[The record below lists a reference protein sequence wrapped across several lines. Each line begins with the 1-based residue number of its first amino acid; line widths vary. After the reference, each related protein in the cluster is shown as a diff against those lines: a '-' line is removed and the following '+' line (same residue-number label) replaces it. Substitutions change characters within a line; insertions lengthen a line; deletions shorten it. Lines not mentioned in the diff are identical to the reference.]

1 MQDKINKKLLG
12 DYYNGPVHVQ
22 LFDDGTKTR
31 EWDEKKYGLIPEVEF
46 PESIDIKLTNYCQGS
61 YYNEKTDTWTVC
73 PFCHENSGPSG
84 KHGDLMRLAELI
96 RKSNMPIGWEMALG
110 GGAVQMHPGLKIF
123 LEMMWYG
130 GYCCNM
136 TVNYN
141 HLILQKS
148 HNYVKRLL
156 DYYHVKGLGISV
168 NEQNIAKFVKDES
181 INALGNN
188 VVMHVIEGL
197 VDYYTFADAL
207 KDCIFEYPKV
217 LILGKKDFGRYLKE
231 PVAFRHADDR
241 SSAIWKEHIIDFLKM
256 FRGVVSFDNLAIE
269 RLNIL
274 NRIPA
279 KVKEEHYLGEE
290 GSCSM
295 YIDAVEWTY
304 AKQSTSKLRKPIG
317 NLTIREM
324 FKDVSQNRKE
334 WK

>member
-31 EWDEKKYGLIPEVEF
+31 EWDEKKYGIIPKVEF

-61 YYNEKTDTWTVC
+61 YFNEHTNRWTVC
-73 PFCHENSGPSG
+73 PFCHENSSPKG

-110 GGAVQMHPGLKIF
+110 GGAVQMHPDLKSF
-123 LEMMWYG
+123 LEMMWFG

-141 HLILQKS
+141 HL
-148 HNYVKRLL
+148 RLKESYEYIKKL
-156 DYYHVKGLGISV
+156 IDQHLVKGLGLSV
-168 NEQNIAKFVKDES
+168 NEQNIAKFTQDES
-181 INALGNN
+181 IKALGNN

-197 VDYYTFADAL
+197 VKYKTFKDAL
-207 KDCIFEYPKV
+207 NKCIFEYPKV
-217 LILGKKDFGRYLKE
+217 LILGKKNFGRYTKEKSDLKMQDE
-231 PVAFRHADDR
+231 VETLKWR
-241 SSAIWKEHIIDFLKM
+241 EHIIEFLKT

-269 RLNIL
+269 RLDIL

-279 KVKEEHYLGEE
+279 KIKEEHYLGEE

-324 FKDVSQNRKE
+324 FKDVYQNRKE